1 MAPPVNRRSGNSRR
15 AQYSRFYAY
24 VAAVLGVLVGGYFL
38 LTSLGNH
45 AGFSWARG
53 AAADVTEPVARVTTA
68 TRAGADSGIDTLAGF
83 ATWGSQNAQLKR
95 EVALARVQ
103 LAEAAATADENRRLK
118 DLLHLSTQDPHA
130 VATAWMVASSNTSS
144 RRYATISAGSNQGVR
159 PGMAVRT
166 SLGLVGRVLET
177 GHFAARVLLIT
188 DSESKVPVRRASDGT
203 PAFAQGLGDGTL
215 QIQLLTLGINPL
227 KPGDAFVASGSGG
240 LYWPGTPIAV
250 VTSVTRDGAIAHML
264 SDPGASELVEVEPLW
279 NPMDDPSLPAP
290 SGPPQ
295 VAHPLPHPA
304 KPAKPKPAHKHWL

>member
-1 MAPPVNRRSGNSRR
+1 MAPPVNRRSGSSRR

-24 VAAVLGVLVGGYFL
+24 VAAVLGALAGGYFL
-38 LTSLGNH
+38 VHSLETHSAFG
-45 AGFSWARG
+45 WARG
-53 AAADVTEPVARVTTA
+53 AAADITSPVARVTTA
-68 TRAGADSGIDTLAGF
+68 TRSGVDGGIDTVAGYL
-83 ATWGSQNAQLKR
+83 TWGSQNARLKR

-103 LAEAAATADENRRLK
+103 LAQAAATADENRRLK
-118 DLLHLSTQDPHA
+118 DLLHLSAQDPHA
-130 VATAWMVASSNTSS
+130 VATAWMVASSGTSS

-166 SLGLVGRVLET
+166 PLGLVGRVLET

-188 DSESKVPVRRASDGT
+188 DTESKVPVRRASDGT

-250 VTSVTRDGAIAHML
+250 VTSLTHDGAIAHML

-295 VAHPLPHPA
+295 VAHPLPHAA